1 MSKIQRLNVSC
12 IRNIQSALLE
22 PSATINLLYGENGSG
37 KTSVLESIHL
47 LGTGRSF
54 RSSKLD
60 PLISHDDDEA
70 IVYAE
75 LRGGLKIG
83 LSKSRRRIHQLK
95 LQNERQRNWE
105 SVARELPIQVLDSNS
120 FLLLEGGPKPRRRF
134 LDWGVF
140 HVEHSFVNSWRRSR
154 KAIANRNML
163 LKQARLDLAQLE
175 AWDMELSTS
184 ADEVDAARRKYIDE
198 FLPIFSQVYRS
209 LGGANADEL
218 EITYER
224 GWDSERQL
232 TQVLTENRGVDC
244 RYGATQNG
252 PHRADLCLK
261 LGKTNAVEILSRGQQ
276 KMLVS
281 AMKIA
286 QGKLLSQA
294 LDRQCIYLVDD
305 LPSELDRA
313 NRAAVFDQLAGLGGQ
328 MFVTC
333 VDLSAIVESLS
344 NPPEMAT
351 FHVERG
357 IITT

>member
-12 IRNIQSALLE
+12 IRNLHSVLIE
-22 PSATINLLYGENGSG
+22 PSQSINLLYGENGSG

-60 PLISHDDDEA
+60 PLISHDHDEA
-70 IVYAE
+70 VIFAE
-75 LRGGLKIG
+75 LSNGMQIG
-83 LSKSRRRIHQLK
+83 LSKSRRQNQQLK
-95 LQNERQRNWE
+95 LQNQRQKNWE
-105 SVARELPIQVLDSNS
+105 NVARELPIQVLDSNS
-120 FLLLEGGPKPRRRF
+120 FLLLEGGPKPRRKF

-140 HVEHSFVNSWRRSR
+140 HVEPSFVSSWRRSR
-154 KAIANRNML
+154 KAIANRNLL
-163 LKQARLDLAQLE
+163 LKQAKVDHLQLE
-175 AWDMELSTS
+175 AWESELVIS
-184 ADEVDAARRKYIDE
+184 ATEVDGARSSYFSK
-198 FLPIFSQVYRS
+198 FLPVFLQVYSS
-209 LGGANADEL
+209 LSAENADSL
-218 EITYER
+218 EISYER

-232 TQVLTENRGVDC
+232 TDVLAENRRVDI

-252 PHRADLCLK
+252 PHRADLNLR
-261 LGKTNAVEILSRGQQ
+261 LGKNKAVEILSRGQQ

-286 QGKLLSQA
+286 QGKLLSEA
-294 LDRQCIYLVDD
+294 LSRACIYLVDD
-305 LPSELDRA
+305 LPSELDRD
-313 NRAAVFDQLAGLGGQ
+313 NREAVFTHLAGLGGQ

-344 NPPEMAT
+344 KPPEMAK

-357 IITT
+357 TITT